1 MLFFWPNLILANT
14 GKKKYSQELENS
26 GTDLISSQV
35 NLNNFGLPGLLTL
48 PDATTLPDSEMVFY
62 HHFHPGLSRTGFTFQ
77 LTPNIGLSFR
87 YSGHGR
93 HGTESSNRTNHDRSF
108 DITYKLLNEAKYQPA
123 ISLGLRD
130 FIGTGWYSSEYLV
143 ATKNIGPISVTT
155 GIGFGRLAGRE
166 QISNPFAFMDDSFKN
181 RSNKDFGQGGA
192 LGSINWF
199 QGSASPFFGL
209 KYDLNE
215 KTHLLLEYTP
225 DLMKREERYMR
236 IKSPLNVGVSHNLN
250 NLLSVNVQYLH
261 GSTIA
266 FGANLQLN
274 PKRSQTRNGSDKA
287 PLPLRKRDI
296 QNPLISKTDTSAI
309 KEILE
314 ADQFLINEIR
324 LKPDHITLE
333 VENKKF
339 RSNAQALG
347 RISIALQRLTSDQTE
362 YADIVILSE
371 QYPTASYRLNLQ
383 ELSNYQKSFKKLSDF
398 EKVIIPQS
406 TPESINYSDIKN
418 PKFKT
423 TIGPYLD
430 YRLFDPNQP
439 IRGEVGLMLGLSYR
453 LPGNFAISGAIKKS
467 LITDLNENI
476 RYSDSTLPHVHSD
489 FAIYDEN
496 GQDGYIDNLKIR
508 QYTKIS
514 QNIHS
519 SISAGFL
526 EPMYAGI
533 SAELLHKLPKSDF
546 AIGFDINA
554 VQMRD
559 FNMQF
564 GLRDYKTITSHLNL
578 YYDAGHSFDLEM
590 NIGRYL
596 AKDLGVTTK
605 LSRRFGNGWS
615 VGAYATFTDVP
626 FKTFGE
632 GSFDKGLYLNVPID
646 WFIGVPSR
654 SVRSLPLKMITRD
667 GGAILNSSKSLY
679 DLTKNSKQSELKREY
694 GRFLK

>member
-1 MLFFWPNLILANT
+1 MA
-14 GKKKYSQELENS
+14 NS
-26 GTDLISSQV
+26 GKRNYHPELKNSETDLFLSQV
-35 NLNNFGLPGLLTL
+35 NLNNFGMPGLLTL
-48 PDATTLPDSEMVFY
+48 PSATNLPDSEVVFY
-62 HHFHPGLSRTGFTFQ
+62 HNFHPGLSRTGFTFQ

-93 HGTESSNRTNHDRSF
+93 HGTEASNRINHDRSF
-108 DITYKLLNEAKYQPA
+108 DIAFKLLNEAKYHPA

-130 FIGTGWYSSEYLV
+130 FIGTGWYSSEYV
-143 ATKNIGPISVTT
+143 AATKNIGPISATA

-166 QISNPFAFMDDSFKN
+166 PISNPFVSLDESFKN
-181 RSNKDFGQGGA
+181 RSGEDSGQGGT

-199 QGSASPFFGL
+199 QGPASPFFGL

-215 KTHLLLEYTP
+215 KTSFIIEYLP
-225 DLMKREERYMR
+225 DLMKRETSYLD
-236 IKSPLNVGVSHNLN
+236 IKSPVNVGVSHNLN
-250 NLLSVNVQYLH
+250 NQLSVNAQYLH

-274 PKRSQTRNGSDKA
+274 PKRSETGNGFDKA

-324 LKPDHITLE
+324 LKPNHIIIE

-371 QYPTASYRLNLQ
+371 HYPTASYRLNLQ

-398 EKVIIPQS
+398 EKVIIPQP
-406 TPESINYSDIKN
+406 TPASINYSDIKN

-439 IRGEVGLMLGLSYR
+439 FRGEIGLMLGLNYR

-467 LITDLNENI
+467 LITDLDENI
-476 RYSDSTLPHVHSD
+476 RYSDSILPHVHSD
-489 FAIYDEN
+489 FSIYDET

-508 QYTKIS
+508 HYSKIS

-533 SAELLHKLPKSDF
+533 SAELLHKLPESDF
-546 AIGFDINA
+546 AIGFDLNA

-632 GSFDKGLYLNVPID
+632 GSFDKGLYLDIPID
-646 WFIGVPSR
+646 WLIGVPSK
-654 SVRSLPLKMITRD
+654 SVRTLPIKMITRD
-667 GGAILNSSKSLY
+667 GGAILSSSKSLY
-679 DLTKNSKQSELKREY
+679 GLTKNSKQSEAKREY